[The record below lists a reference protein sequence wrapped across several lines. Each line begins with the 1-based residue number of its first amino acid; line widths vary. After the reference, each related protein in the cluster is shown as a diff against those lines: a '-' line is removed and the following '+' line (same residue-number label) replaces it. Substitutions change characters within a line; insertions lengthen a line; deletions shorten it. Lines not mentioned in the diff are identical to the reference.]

1 MGILSHSALLN
12 RTSVSPIE
20 VVQALHL
27 RCSIFHFNKTGGF
40 GNQNCKRYTQ
50 VSFLYHLINSWN
62 WNYSSGIVWS
72 IQTKNLADSQSFSIM
87 RCFARCP
94 QSIFIK
100 LQNTIKFQVISH
112 NNPQL
117 SLYYVSF
124 LTMDPLEPT
133 EATLGSSYRGVSQIF
148 DQRTDRNSGS
158 ALLISKI
165 LGVSID
171 TPDTPL
177 TSKLVYFSHI
187 WSSNL
192 VLTDICTVDDFN
204 NKPPMLS

>member
-1 MGILSHSALLN
+1 
-12 RTSVSPIE
+12 
-20 VVQALHL
+20 
-27 RCSIFHFNKTGGF
+27 
-40 GNQNCKRYTQ
+40 
-50 VSFLYHLINSWN
+50 
-62 WNYSSGIVWS
+62 
-72 IQTKNLADSQSFSIM
+72 
-87 RCFARCP
+87 
-94 QSIFIK
+94 
-100 LQNTIKFQVISH
+100 
-112 NNPQL
+112 
-117 SLYYVSF
+117 
-124 LTMDPLEPT
+124 MDPLEPT

-158 ALLISKI
+158 ALPISKI